1 MISPGADSDPMKQF
15 ASISMM
21 TPAREQAI
29 PHICVCICTYKRP
42 LPLRRLLTE
51 LSWQSSGGLFT
62 FSIVVADNDATKSA
76 EATVADCRVSSA
88 VPIEYRCEPR
98 QGIARARNKVVENA
112 VGDYLAFIDDDEFPA
127 PGWLIA
133 LFQAC
138 NEYKV
143 DGVLGPVIRYF
154 DEAPPTW
161 LKKSRLFDR
170 RVNPTG
176 MRVGWREAR
185 TGNVLLRKEVIG
197 DDSTPFRPEFRT
209 GEDQDFFRRKIEEG
223 RTFIW
228 CAQAEANVLC
238 EKGPATRSFHRLA
251 SQLRICKYCKVRGR
265 RSALCSHSPL
275 CVAARATSFHDDSL
289 QALFSCGK
297 TAAPNRDRSDSRT
310 VRDGIARI
318 SFWIHWE
325 HGQEGRFLHFHKS

>member
-1 MISPGADSDPMKQF
+1 MKQF

-228 CAQAEANVLC
+228 CAQAEAFEVLP
-238 EKGPATRSFHRLA
+238 PARWKRMYFVRKALLQGA
-251 SQLRICKYCKVRGR
+251 STALRPNCGFVSIAK
-265 RSALCSHSPL
+265 SAAAVPLYALILPFALLLGQHHFMTILFKLCSH
-275 CVAARATSFHDDSL
+275 A
-289 QALFSCGK
+289 GK
-297 TAAPNRDRSDSRT
+297 LLRRI
-310 VRDGIARI
+310 GIDPIR
-318 SFWIHWE
+318 E
-325 HGQEGRFLHFHKS
+325 QYVTE